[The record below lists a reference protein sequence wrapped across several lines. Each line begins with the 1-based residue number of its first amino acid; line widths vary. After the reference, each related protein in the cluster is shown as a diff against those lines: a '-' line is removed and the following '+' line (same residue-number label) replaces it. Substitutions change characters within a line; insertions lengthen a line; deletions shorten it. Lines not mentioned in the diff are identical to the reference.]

1 LTDVQRCANRQFSC
15 CVIYQQL
22 RKSAILSHAWN
33 SFKNIHDCRNW
44 IGPLVF
50 KEKRSWITRDGKF
63 SNGYPTSNLAVLNVD
78 KSFDQAPGRAPDEL
92 EGHIRDSPPLGEG
105 G

>member
-1 LTDVQRCANRQFSC
+1 VPIVSSPVVSSISNFANLRFSATRGT
-15 CVIYQQL
+15 V
-22 RKSAILSHAWN
+22 
-33 SFKNIHDCRNW
+33 FKNIHDCRNW
-44 IGPLVF
+44 IGPLVL
-50 KEKRSWITRDGKF
+50 KEKRSWITREGKF

-78 KSFDQAPGRAPDEL
+78 KSFGQAPGRAPDEL